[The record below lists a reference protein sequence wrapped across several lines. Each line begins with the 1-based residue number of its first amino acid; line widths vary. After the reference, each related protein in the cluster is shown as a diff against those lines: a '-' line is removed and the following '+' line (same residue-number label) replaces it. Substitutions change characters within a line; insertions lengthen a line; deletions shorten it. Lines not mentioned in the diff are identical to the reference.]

1 MRIADDGVLS
11 PMWPELVDLR
21 ADKIGRLVVDNG
33 STNAAKVKAFR
44 MHRTFYGPR
53 LAGHVMPRERS
64 VDIDEQSDY
73 DLACWYAN
81 KLGYR

>member
-1 MRIADDGVLS
+1 MMPYSHRCGRSWWIYA
-11 PMWPELVDLR
+11 PT
-21 ADKIGRLVVDNG
+21 KIGGLVVDNG